1 MLRSLVKS
9 KVHRATVTEADL
21 NYVGSITIDEA
32 LMEAADIVQY
42 EWVHVWNL
50 NNGERLETYAIK
62 GKRHS
67 GEICAN
73 GAAARLL
80 HVGDKVI
87 IASSAMLTPDELR
100 DFKPKM
106 VFVDEENRVDKVLD
120 FIESGMLYE

>member
-9 KVHRATVTEADL
+9 KIHRATITEANL

-32 LMEAADIVQY
+32 LMEAADIIQY

-50 NNGERLETYAIK
+50 NNGGRLETYAIK

-80 HVGDKVI
+80 HAGDKVI
-87 IASSAMLTPDELR
+87 IASSAMLSPDELR
-100 DFKPKM
+100 NFKPKI
-106 VFVDEENRVDKVLD
+106 VLVDDENRIEKVLD
-120 FIESGMLYE
+120 FVESGMLYE